1 MVETA
6 IETMAEMKNEMIM
19 LRRIAMAQIAMVV
32 LAIFFLLALVI
43 KMSLR
48 CACNFLYCSRR
59 EFMRE
64 AEHFLCRYFASFN

>member
-19 LRRIAMAQIAMVV
+19 LRRIAMAQIATVV
-32 LAIFFLLALVI
+32 LAIFFPLAMVI
-43 KMSLR
+43 VLWFR
-48 CACNFLYCSRR
+48 YACNVLNCSHR

-64 AEHFLCRYFASFN
+64 AEHFLCRYYASFN